1 MSDISD
7 DEASNYS
14 DDENIKPLLKKKEPN
29 NNAESDEED
38 DLDEDDDDDNNEIK
52 KINGSDSEM
61 EDEDDDEDKNDDDD
75 DVEDKNDDEDQL
87 MDEEGLANIS
97 NLKKTSRTS
106 KKTKLSEIPMNIEE
120 LNRSDD
126 DYETSDD
133 EDEDYLKKFDD
144 NIRQNIIADYH
155 PEINQHN
162 YDEIETLCII
172 VRDDLGNII
181 DPFHKTIPFL
191 TKYEKTRILGE
202 RASQINAGGKPYIEV
217 DPSVIDGYLIALKE
231 LEEKK
236 IPYIVRRPLPN
247 GGCEYWK
254 LKDLEILI

>member
-7 DEASNYS
+7 DETSNYS
-14 DDENIKPLLKKKEPN
+14 DDENIKPLSKKKEPDN
-29 NNAESDEED
+29 NVESDEED
-38 DLDEDDDDDNNEIK
+38 ELEDDDDDDKK
-52 KINGSDSEM
+52 KINDYDIDDEEKDEEDE
-61 EDEDDDEDKNDDDD
+61 EDEDDMEEKNEDDILIN
-75 DVEDKNDDEDQL
+75 
-87 MDEEGLANIS
+87 EEGEFSNSKIS
-97 NLKKTSRTS
+97 LKSS
-106 KKTKLSEIPMNIEE
+106 KKTKLSEIPMNIED
-120 LNRSDD
+120 LNQSDD
-126 DYETSDD
+126 NDESSDD
-133 EDEDYLKKFDD
+133 EDEDYLKKFDE

-162 YDEIETLCII
+162 YDEIETLCMI
-172 VRDDLGNII
+172 VRDDLDNII

-202 RASQINAGGKPYIEV
+202 RAGQINAGGKPYIEV